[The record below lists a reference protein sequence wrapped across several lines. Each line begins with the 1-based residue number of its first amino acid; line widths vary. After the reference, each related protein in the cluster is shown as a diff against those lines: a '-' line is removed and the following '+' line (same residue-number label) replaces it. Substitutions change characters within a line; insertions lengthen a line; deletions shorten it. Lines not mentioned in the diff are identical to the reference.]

1 MTQMTPLRRVSPGTA
16 APRSTPHAEDR
27 TIPCGPLLDPRMAPI
42 RVVELDIGDPPAI
55 RMPGSPARTPVADLS
70 GPVHAV
76 VRLHGRPLGT
86 VQARIADPAT
96 ALDVLLEAAGADL
109 GTAIDQHLA
118 EDRPKSGAHPD
129 SPQCLR
135 RRALALADPPSVS
148 VVIATRERPA
158 DLARCLES
166 VVRLRYPR
174 FEVVVVDNAPD
185 TDAAERI
192 VRERFASR
200 VTYVREPRPGLAVAR
215 NRGLAHAHG
224 QIIAFTDD
232 DVIVDADWLA
242 AIAEGFMAGEDV
254 GCVTGLTVPAELE
267 TPAQVAFERQGG
279 FDKGF
284 EQRYHRLQPKR
295 RARTDSAAASNEPAV
310 KTAEDPMFPFTAG
323 RFGTGANMA
332 WSAAVLRKLGGF
344 DTATGAGSLAR
355 GGEDLLAFF
364 RTIVAG
370 HALFY
375 QPGSIVWHHHR
386 RTREDLERQ
395 THGYRVGLG
404 AYLTAALVHEPQMI
418 PAFLR
423 CAPRGLAHAVEVCR
437 SRNLAENDDWAPR
450 RTAAQLGALLYGPLA
465 YARSSRRS
473 RRTQ

>member
-1 MTQMTPLRRVSPGTA
+1 MTPPHSGSPGATA
-16 APRSTPHAEDR
+16 LRSTQHAEE
-27 TIPCGPLLDPRMAPI
+27 IPRGSLLDPRMAPI
-42 RVVELDIGDPPAI
+42 RVVEFDISDPPAI
-55 RMPGSPARTPVADLS
+55 RMPGSPAPVTDLS
-70 GPVHAV
+70 GPVHAL
-76 VRLHGRPLGT
+76 VRLHGWPLGT
-86 VQARIADPAT
+86 VQARVADPAT
-96 ALDVLLEAAGADL
+96 ASEVLLKAARADL
-109 GTAIDQHLA
+109 GTAIDRHLA
-118 EDRPKSGAHPD
+118 QDRPRSGAIPD
-129 SPQCLR
+129 GPPCLW
-135 RRALALADPPSVS
+135 RRARALADPPSIS

-185 TDAAERI
+185 TDATERI

-200 VTYVREPRPGLAVAR
+200 VTYVREPRPGLAFAR
-215 NRGLAHAHG
+215 NRGLAHAYG

-232 DVIVDADWLA
+232 DVIVDAEWLA

-254 GCVTGLTVPAELE
+254 RCVTGLIAPAELD
-267 TPAQVAFERQGG
+267 TPAQIAFEQQGSFG
-279 FDKGF
+279 KGF
-284 EQRYHRLQPKR
+284 EQRYHRLRSKR
-295 RARTDSAAASNEPAV
+295 RPRTDRAVWMEPGV
-310 KTAEDPMFPFTAG
+310 TTAEDPMFPFTAG

-332 WSAAVLRKLGGF
+332 WSTAVLRELGGF
-344 DTATGAGSLAR
+344 DIATGAGSPAR

-364 RTIVAG
+364 RTIAAG

-404 AYLTAALVHEPQMI
+404 AYLTAALIHEPQMI
-418 PAFLR
+418 PALLR
-423 CAPRGLAHAVEVCR
+423 CAPRGLARAVEICR
-437 SRNLAENDDWAPR
+437 HRNLDETDDWAPR

-465 YARSSRRS
+465 YARGSRQSRRMK
-473 RRTQ
+473 